1 MPLGNTTL
9 HKSSRQSTFLDFQPE
24 VFAPST
30 VCRNMESKKGACT
43 AHQNRDAISVCSG
56 GADAHLLLCSLI
68 ATLQSV
74 CGGQPDENRLCES
87 WASIH
92 VGHALAMRG
101 HPGLETRPLNSET
114 ILIRKL
120 KTTWNPRIQK
130 LPGKKAWRVGGMGAI
145 PNLVAQTSCVNF
157 QNMASWL
164 SESEW
169 VRFNLMLR
177 SQHTGSRHSSQECF
191 STAHAKGIPVK
202 SVKHF
207 LS

>member
-101 HPGLETRPLNSET
+101 HPGLETRPLNSKT

-120 KTTWNPRIQK
+120 KKP
-130 LPGKKAWRVGGMGAI
+130 
-145 PNLVAQTSCVNF
+145 
-157 QNMASWL
+157 
-164 SESEW
+164 
-169 VRFNLMLR
+169 
-177 SQHTGSRHSSQECF
+177 
-191 STAHAKGIPVK
+191 GIPGFRNSLEK
-202 SVKHF
+202 RDGESGGDGGNSK
-207 LS
+207 LSFPDRLR